1 VSPGRRGWPWR
12 LAAAVCLSAGTLAGS
27 VSPGQVAPPIRVLQI
42 NLCGSGIAACHSD
55 RSVPTAADLIGAVR
69 PDVVTLNE
77 VCQDH
82 VTALGR
88 ALDAA
93 RGGSVGWAF
102 QAAWDRRT
110 GAAFRCRDGQ
120 PYGIGVIVHSS
131 RPWPSAA
138 RFGGLYPMQDA
149 RDPEERAWLCL
160 DAGDYLSCTT
170 HLAYLDPAVALAQC
184 GHLFGT
190 VIPSV
195 RSRSASAPT
204 VIGADLNLRWGSV
217 PDGRPCVPSGYR
229 RVGDE
234 AVQHVVASTEFTIRA
249 TRLLDLAATTDH
261 SGLLVVLQLRHRG

>member
-1 VSPGRRGWPWR
+1 MSPGRRGWPWR

-27 VSPGQVAPPIRVLQI
+27 VSSGEVAPPIRVLQI
-42 NLCGSGIAACHSD
+42 NLCGSGIALCHSD
-55 RSVPTAADLIGAVR
+55 RSVPTAADVIGAVR

-77 VCQDH
+77 VCRDH

-93 RGGSVGWAF
+93 RGGSVRWAF

-110 GAAFRCRDGQ
+110 GDAFRCRDGQ

-160 DAGDYLSCTT
+160 DAGDYVSCTT

-184 GHLFGT
+184 DHLFGT

-195 RSRSASAPT
+195 RSRSASAPI
-204 VIGADLNLRWGSV
+204 VIGADLNLRWGSA
-217 PDGRPCVPSGYR
+217 PDGRPCVPAGYR

-249 TRLLDLAATTDH
+249 TRLVDLAATTDH
-261 SGLLVVLQLRHRG
+261 SGLLVDLRLRDRG

>member
-1 VSPGRRGWPWR
+1 VRPGRHARPWR
-12 LAAAVCLSAGTLAGS
+12 LVAAVCLSAGTLAGS

-42 NLCGSGIAACHSD
+42 NLCGSGLAPCHSD
-55 RSVPTAADLIGAVR
+55 RSVPTAAHVIGNVR

-77 VCQDH
+77 VCRDQ
-82 VTALGR
+82 VTALGQ
-88 ALDAA
+88 ALGAA
-93 RGGSVGWAF
+93 RDGSVGWAF

-160 DAGDYLSCTT
+160 NAGDYLSCTT

-195 RSRSASAPT
+195 RSKSAFAPT

-217 PDGRPCVPSGYR
+217 PDGRPCVPGGYR
-229 RVGDE
+229 RVGDDS
-234 AVQHVVASTEFTIRA
+234 VQHVVASTEFTIRA
-249 TRLLDLAATTDH
+249 TRLVDLAATTDH
-261 SGLLVVLQLRHRG
+261 SGLMVVLRLRHSG